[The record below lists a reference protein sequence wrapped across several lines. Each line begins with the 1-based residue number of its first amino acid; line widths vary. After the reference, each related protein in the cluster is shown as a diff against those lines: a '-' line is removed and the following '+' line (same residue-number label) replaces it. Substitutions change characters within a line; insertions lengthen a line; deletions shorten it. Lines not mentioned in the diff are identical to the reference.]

1 LEGVLTHS
9 EQQVGETSTYPAP
22 PLSGAVA
29 SGRVSLAIV
38 RVARLHRVLAGQLL
52 RKIGLHPA
60 QELVMMY
67 LWDCGPQR
75 QTDLARLLDADAAT
89 MTRTIQRLE
98 QGGFVRRIQSEADK
112 RVTIVE
118 ATTASRALR
127 EEVERAWAELERS
140 VTQDLTAEEQSA
152 ALDLLGRME
161 ASLSEIVASG
171 R

>member
-1 LEGVLTHS
+1 
-9 EQQVGETSTYPAP
+9 
-22 PLSGAVA
+22 
-29 SGRVSLAIV
+29 
-38 RVARLHRVLAGQLL
+38 
-52 RKIGLHPA
+52 
-60 QELVMMY
+60 
-67 LWDCGPQR
+67 
-75 QTDLARLLDADAAT
+75 

-98 QGGFVRRIQSEADK
+98 QGAFVRRIHSEADK

-127 EEVERAWAELERS
+127 EEVERARAELEHG

-161 ASLSEIVASG
+161 ASLSEIVARG